1 MWFMQPL
8 RPYTINVNGRLLML
22 DKPKVMGIL
31 NLSEDSF
38 YSSVSAPTREK
49 VFSRVEKILSEGTDI
64 IDVGACST
72 RPGSTGVTLEEEMQA
87 LRMALPI
94 IRELSPEAVVS
105 VDTYRADVA
114 AMCVEEYGVS
124 MINDISAGEMDK
136 RMFDTIARLRVPY
149 IMMHMQG
156 TPDTMQVNPH
166 YTDVVDEVVTYLARR
181 SNELHDRGVADVIV
195 DPGFG
200 FGKTLEH
207 NYQLMSRLEEF
218 HLLEM
223 PLLVGISRKSMIYS
237 LLNITPEDSLNGTT
251 VLNTIALMKG
261 AHILRVHDVKA
272 CRESVDMM
280 EKLRENCLYE

>member
-1 MWFMQPL
+1 MQPL
-8 RPYTINVNGRLLML
+8 RPYTINVNGRLLLL

-38 YSSVSAPTREK
+38 YASVSAPTREK

-72 RPGSTGVTLEEEMQA
+72 RPGSTGVTMEEEMQA

-114 AMCVEEYGVS
+114 TMCVEEYGVS

-149 IMMHMQG
+149 VMMHMLG
-156 TPDTMQVNPH
+156 TPETMQVNPQ

-181 SNELHDRGVADVIV
+181 ANELHDRGVADVIV

-207 NYQLMSRLEEF
+207 NYQLMSRLEEL
-218 HLLEM
+218 HILEM
-223 PLLVGISRKSMIYS
+223 PLLVGISRKSMIYR
-237 LLNITPEDSLNGTT
+237 LLDTTPEDSLNGTT

-272 CRESVDMM
+272 CRECVDMM
-280 EKLRENCLYE
+280 DKLREKE

>member
-1 MWFMQPL
+1 MQPL
-8 RPYTINVNGRLLML
+8 RPYSINVNGRLLML

-72 RPGSTGVTLEEEMQA
+72 RPGSTGVTIEEEMQA

-207 NYQLMSRLEEF
+207 NYQLMSRLEEL

-223 PLLVGISRKSMIYS
+223 PLLVGISRKSMIYR
-237 LLNITPEDSLNGTT
+237 LLDTTPEDSLNGTT

-272 CRESVDMM
+272 CRECVDMM
-280 EKLRENCLYE
+280 EKLRQNCLYE

>member
-1 MWFMQPL
+1 MQPL
-8 RPYTINVNGRLLML
+8 RPYSINVNGRLLML

-38 YSSVSAPTREK
+38 YASVSAPTREK

-72 RPGSTGVTLEEEMQA
+72 RPGSTGVTIEEEMQA

-207 NYQLMSRLEEF
+207 NYQLMSRLEEL

-223 PLLVGISRKSMIYS
+223 PLLVGVSRKSMIYR
-237 LLNITPEDSLNGTT
+237 LLDTTPEDSLNGTT

-272 CRESVDMM
+272 CRECVDMM
-280 EKLRENCLYE
+280 EKLRQNCLYE

>member
-1 MWFMQPL
+1 MKMRFMQPL
-8 RPYTINVNGRLLML
+8 KPYTINLNGRLLSL

-38 YSSVSAPTREK
+38 YALSSAPTREK
-49 VFSRVEKILSEGTDI
+49 VFSRLEKILSEGTDM

-72 RPGSTGVTLEEEMQA
+72 RPGSTGVTMQEEMQA
-87 LRMALPI
+87 LRMALSI
-94 IRELSPEAVVS
+94 IRERAPEAIVS

-114 AMCVEEYGVS
+114 TMCVEEYGVS
-124 MINDISAGEMDK
+124 MINDISAGEMDN

-149 IMMHMQG
+149 VMMHMQG
-156 TPDTMQVNPH
+156 VPATMQTNPQ
-166 YTDVVDEVVTYLARR
+166 YNDVVDDVVTYLARR
-181 SNELHDRGVADVIV
+181 AGELRDKGVADVIV

-207 NYQLMSRLEEF
+207 NYELMSRLEEL

-223 PLLVGISRKSMIYS
+223 PLLVGISRKSMVYR
-237 LLNITPEDSLNGTT
+237 LLGVTPEEALNGTT
-251 VLNTIALMKG
+251 ALNTVALMKG

-272 CRESVDMM
+272 CRQCIDIVD
-280 EKLRENCLYE
+280 KLRNNS

>member
-1 MWFMQPL
+1 MQPL
-8 RPYTINVNGRLLML
+8 RPYTINVNGRLLLL

-38 YSSVSAPTREK
+38 YASVSAPTREK

-72 RPGSTGVTLEEEMQA
+72 RPGSTGVTMEEEMQA

-114 AMCVEEYGVS
+114 TMCVEEYGVS
-124 MINDISAGEMDK
+124 MINDISAGEMDN

-149 IMMHMQG
+149 IIMHMQG
-156 TPDTMQVNPH
+156 TPDTMQVNPQ

-181 SNELHDRGVADVIV
+181 ANELHDRGVADVII
-195 DPGFG
+195 D
-200 FGKTLEH
+200 
-207 NYQLMSRLEEF
+207 
-218 HLLEM
+218 
-223 PLLVGISRKSMIYS
+223 
-237 LLNITPEDSLNGTT
+237 
-251 VLNTIALMKG
+251 
-261 AHILRVHDVKA
+261 
-272 CRESVDMM
+272 
-280 EKLRENCLYE
+280 

>member
-1 MWFMQPL
+1 MQSL
-8 RPYTINVNGRLLML
+8 RPYTINVNGRLMQL

-38 YSSVSAPTREK
+38 YASVSAPTREK
-49 VFSRVEKILSEGTDI
+49 VFSRVEKILSEGADI

-72 RPGSTGVTLEEEMQA
+72 RPGSSGVTLEEEMQA

-124 MINDISAGEMDK
+124 MINDISAGEMDN
-136 RMFDTIARLRVPY
+136 RMFGTIARLRVPY
-149 IMMHMQG
+149 IIMHMQG
-156 TPDTMQVNPH
+156 TPDTMQVNPQ

-181 SNELHDRGVADVIV
+181 ANELHDRGVADVII

-207 NYQLMSRLEEF
+207 NYQLMSRLEEL

-223 PLLVGISRKSMIYS
+223 PLLVGISRKSMIYR
-237 LLNITPEDSLNGTT
+237 LLDTTPEHSLNGTT
-251 VLNTIALMKG
+251 VLNTVALMKG
-261 AHILRVHDVKA
+261 THILRVHDVKA
-272 CRESVDMM
+272 CRECIQMVD
-280 EKLRENCLYE
+280 KLRENSLHD

>member
-1 MWFMQPL
+1 MQPL
-8 RPYTINVNGRLLML
+8 RPYTINVNGRLLLL

-38 YSSVSAPTREK
+38 YASVSAPTREK

-72 RPGSTGVTLEEEMQA
+72 RPGSTGVTMEEEMQA

-94 IRELSPEAVVS
+94 IRELSPEAMVS

-114 AMCVEEYGVS
+114 TMCVEEYGVS

-149 IMMHMQG
+149 VMMHMLG
-156 TPDTMQVNPH
+156 TPETMQVNPQ

-181 SNELHDRGVADVIV
+181 ANELHDRGVADVIV

-207 NYQLMSRLEEF
+207 NYQLMSRLEEL
-218 HLLEM
+218 HILEM
-223 PLLVGISRKSMIYS
+223 PLLVGISRKSMIYR
-237 LLNITPEDSLNGTT
+237 LLDTTPEDSLNGTT

-272 CRESVDMM
+272 CRECVDMM
-280 EKLRENCLYE
+280 DKLREKE

>member
-1 MWFMQPL
+1 MQPL

-105 VDTYRADVA
+105 VDTYRSDVA

-237 LLNITPEDSLNGTT
+237 LLNTTPEDSLNGTT

-261 AHILRVHDVKA
+261 AHILRVHDVKV

>member
-1 MWFMQPL
+1 MQSL
-8 RPYTINVNGRLLML
+8 RPYTINVNGRLMQL

-38 YSSVSAPTREK
+38 YASVSAPTREK
-49 VFSRVEKILSEGTDI
+49 VFSRVEKILSEGADI

-72 RPGSTGVTLEEEMQA
+72 RPGSSGVTLEEEMQA

-124 MINDISAGEMDK
+124 MINDISAGEMDN

-149 IMMHMQG
+149 IIMHMQG
-156 TPDTMQVNPH
+156 TPDTMQVNPQ

-181 SNELHDRGVADVIV
+181 ANELHDRGVADVII

-207 NYQLMSRLEEF
+207 NYQLMSRLEEL

-223 PLLVGISRKSMIYS
+223 PLLVGISRKSMIYR
-237 LLNITPEDSLNGTT
+237 LLDTTPEHSLNGTT
-251 VLNTIALMKG
+251 ALNTVALMKG

-272 CRESVDMM
+272 CRECIQMV
-280 EKLRENCLYE
+280 EKLRENSLHD

>member
-1 MWFMQPL
+1 MQPL

-156 TPDTMQVNPH
+156 TPGTMQVNPH

-237 LLNITPEDSLNGTT
+237 LLNTTPEDSLNGTT

-280 EKLRENCLYE
+280 EKLRENCLYG

>member
-1 MWFMQPL
+1 MQPL
-8 RPYTINVNGRLLML
+8 RPYSINVNGRLLML

-38 YSSVSAPTREK
+38 YASVSAPTREK

-72 RPGSTGVTLEEEMQA
+72 RPGSTGVTIEEEMQA

-223 PLLVGISRKSMIYS
+223 PLLVGVSRKSMIYR
-237 LLNITPEDSLNGTT
+237 LLDTTPEDSLNGTT

-272 CRESVDMM
+272 CRECVDMM

>member
-1 MWFMQPL
+1 MQPL

-38 YSSVSAPTREK
+38 YASVSAPTREK

-156 TPDTMQVNPH
+156 TPGTMQVNPH

-237 LLNITPEDSLNGTT
+237 LLNTTPEDSLNGTT